1 MSIPKTIPAVVTTA
15 GTPTPIFT
23 GAVISAVSYVI
34 LNGLA
39 TITLSSAF
47 PSNGFNLG
55 QQVTLWGFTTGTYFN
70 GTVVTVT
77 ANNPALNTFSFATTH
92 SNVTS
97 TNDAGKTAPAPIQKY
112 RAVRIEADFNN
123 STNALYIGDGSVSTT
138 QYTAQL
144 LYDSQQQS
152 IWFGGQEILAQNV
165 DASRI
170 FVTSTTTGAKAQVT
184 LFY

>member
-1 MSIPKTIPAVVTTA
+1 
-15 GTPTPIFT
+15 
-23 GAVISAVSYVI
+23 
-34 LNGLA
+34 
-39 TITLSSAF
+39 
-47 PSNGFNLG
+47 
-55 QQVTLWGFTTGTYFN
+55 VTLWGFTTGTYFN

-92 SNVTS
+92 ANVAS
-97 TNDAGKTAPAPIQKY
+97 TNDAGKTAPAPVQKY

-123 STNALYIGDGSVSTT
+123 STNALYVGDGNVATT
-138 QYTAQL
+138 RYTAQL
-144 LYDSQQQS
+144 LYNGVQQW
-152 IWFGGQEILAQNV
+152 IWFGGMEIEAQNV